1 MKFLQT
7 VLDDSINSIKEI
19 PHTFGVEL
27 IEPVISEV
35 RRINEESKKRRE
47 KSIEAER
54 LPAE

>member
-35 RRINEESKKRRE
+35 RRINEESKNRRE
-47 KSIEAER
+47 QM
-54 LPAE
+54 